1 MASKNVKKKV
11 PTTPSEVE
19 KFVAAVAEG
28 DNVKASKYLE
38 KTMKS
43 KVQAKIKAA
52 LNN

>member
-1 MASKNVKKKV
+1 MASKKVKKSKT
-11 PTTPSEVE
+11 PTEVE
-19 KFVAAVAEG
+19 KFVVAVAEG